1 MSCLDSGD
9 HKAPPPATLPLNDP
23 TNCLPNFVS
32 DLRCIVLSNPKIYH
46 ENTVRITSHVN
57 RDIFIILAKIPDGFL
72 LELDTRK
79 LESVQ
84 SVRFYFQFVIT
95 SENEFVRL
103 FTNTF
108 RKYKNFYKSTK
119 LLTLISYTRGEQRS

>member
-84 SVRFYFQFVIT
+84 SVRFYFQL
-95 SENEFVRL
+95 VRL